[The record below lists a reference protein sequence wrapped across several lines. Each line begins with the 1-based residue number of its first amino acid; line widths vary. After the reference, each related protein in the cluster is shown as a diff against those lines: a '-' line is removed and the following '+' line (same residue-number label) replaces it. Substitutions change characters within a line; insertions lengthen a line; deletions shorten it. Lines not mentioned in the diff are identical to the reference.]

1 MMNERT
7 AKVLSAVTVST
18 REVDLGMGWDKGLE
32 VTCANGAVA
41 LIRKGDVDAVKVPT
55 ARGFALH
62 VWGCSH
68 WTKWGS
74 IKKGAGLVWADRK
87 SWKETHCLLALWTL
101 CGVDPALA
109 YSSSTVN

>member
-18 REVDLGMGWDKGLE
+18 REVDLGMGWEKCLE

-41 LIRKGDVDAVKVPT
+41 LIRKGEVDAVKVPT
-55 ARGFALH
+55 ARGFTLH
-62 VWGCSH
+62 VCGLTH

-87 SWKETHCLLALWTL
+87 SWKETHCLMTLWTL
-101 CGVDPALA
+101 CGANPALA
-109 YSSSTVN
+109 TVN